1 MLSRKDEIA
10 ANLAQLLAEIKSV
23 ALNNNR
29 KADEINLIAVTKG
42 FPASDLQIL
51 SELGVQSIGESRDQ
65 EIQSKLGVIGESGL
79 SLHFIGQLQRNKVK
93 RICAYSEVIHSVDR
107 LEIVT
112 EIAKEVRNQQRSP
125 QVLLQ
130 VDLAATKVSNRG
142 GVSSAELLELAAAT
156 VLAGLKLTG
165 LMAIAPLDVS
175 PVAAFERFAQLGSEF
190 AIEHPAANWRSIG
203 MSNDWQHAIAYGATH
218 LRIGSRLLGNRG

>member
-1 MLSRKDEIA
+1 MLSRKDELA

-29 KADEINLIAVTKG
+29 KPDEINLIAVTKG

-51 SELGVQSIGESRDQ
+51 SELGVQSIGESKDQ
-65 EIQSKLGVIGESGL
+65 EIQSKLGVIAEAGL

-93 RICAYSEVIHSVDR
+93 RICSYSDVIHSVDR
-107 LEIVT
+107 LEIVA
-112 EIAKEVRNQQRSP
+112 EIAKEVQKQQLSP

-130 VDLAATKVSNRG
+130 VDLAAAKVSNRG

-165 LMAIAPLDVS
+165 LMAIAPLNVL
-175 PVAAFERFAQLGSEF
+175 PVAAFERFAQLGNEF
-190 AIEHPAANWRSIG
+190 AIEHPTANWRSIG